1 MGLHRMQP
9 RKIPVSR
16 RVEAILMRAA
26 KQLLTGNGP
35 RAMRA
40 SPYIQLYP
48 GTGLENAISLNGLE
62 DGVSLLHF

>member
-1 MGLHRMQP
+1 
-9 RKIPVSR
+9 
-16 RVEAILMRAA
+16 MRAA